1 MTLLETIRTIER
13 VAAAQPAVNMI
24 VENDVFKLNACPD
37 ALYGVFAFVQGQHS
51 GDISSDFISYNFTL
65 FYVDRL
71 TSAKDNQI
79 EVQSTGVQVLD
90 NIIRILQD
98 EGIMANPYSFQPFNQ
113 RFNDE
118 CAGVFCNVTFEVLNA
133 PCGETF
139 TDNNNIKII

>member
-1 MTLLETIRTIER
+1 MPFMESLPLCRGSTLETS
-13 VAAAQPAVNMI
+13 P
-24 VENDVFKLNACPD
+24 P
-37 ALYGVFAFVQGQHS
+37 
-51 GDISSDFISYNFTL
+51 ISSPTI
-65 FYVDRL
+65 

-98 EGIMANPYSFQPFNQ
+98 EGIMATPYSFQPFNQ